1 MALPTKLTLEIVT
14 PDRALVAEPVDEVE
28 LPGSEG
34 YFGVL
39 PGHTPLLASL
49 SVGELI
55 VRAAAVYFV
64 LFVLLRFIGKK
75 HVGELSPFDLVVLLI
90 ISETVDGSL
99 IGSDG
104 SLIGGLISAAT
115 LVLIVQVVSYLAWR
129 SKTVERILEGTPRIL
144 VRHGRVNKEIL
155 DKEQITR
162 SELIEALRHEGHTCI
177 TKVRFAVLENDGTIT
192 IGVDR

>member
-1 MALPTKLTLEIVT
+1 MFDL
-14 PDRALVAEPVDEVE
+14 
-28 LPGSEG
+28 
-34 YFGVL
+34 
-39 PGHTPLLASL
+39 SL
-49 SVGELI
+49 SMGELI

-115 LVLIVQVVSYLAWR
+115 LVLIVQVVGYLAWR

-162 SELIEALRHEGHTCI
+162 SELIEALRH
-177 TKVRFAVLENDGTIT
+177 
-192 IGVDR
+192 

>member
-1 MALPTKLTLEIVT
+1 MFDL
-14 PDRALVAEPVDEVE
+14 
-28 LPGSEG
+28 
-34 YFGVL
+34 
-39 PGHTPLLASL
+39 SL

-64 LFVLLRFIGKK
+64 LFVLLKFIGKK

-99 IGSDG
+99 IGDDG

-115 LVLIVQVVSYLAWR
+115 LVVIVQVVGYLSWR
-129 SKTVERILEGTPRIL
+129 SKTVERIVDGTPQIL
-144 VRHGRVNKEIL
+144 LRHGQVNKETL

-162 SELIEALRHEGHTCI
+162 SELIQALRHEGH
-177 TKVRFAVLENDGTIT
+177 AS
-192 IGVDR
+192 

>member
-1 MALPTKLTLEIVT
+1 MFDL
-14 PDRALVAEPVDEVE
+14 
-28 LPGSEG
+28 
-34 YFGVL
+34 
-39 PGHTPLLASL
+39 SL

-104 SLIGGLISAAT
+104 SLIGGSDLSGDARPHSASGR
-115 LVLIVQVVSYLAWR
+115 LSRLA
-129 SKTVERILEGTPRIL
+129 K
-144 VRHGRVNKEIL
+144 
-155 DKEQITR
+155 
-162 SELIEALRHEGHTCI
+162 
-177 TKVRFAVLENDGTIT
+177 
-192 IGVDR
+192 